1 MQDKVRE
8 LKDRL
13 KNLGIYVNGLTHV
26 KKLAEDA
33 IRDTKWSIRKVCQH
47 SDMSYAVG
55 FTQNYDYD
63 RTSERYHCKYCGVC
77 ETLFVIKAFGYCE
90 KPKEEWSS
98 QRDIDLSDFMYPFFI
113 DRKTMC
119 EDK

>member
-1 MQDKVRE
+1 MNKVKELQDKKKNLE
-8 LKDRL
+8 KYL
-13 KNLGIYVNGLTHV
+13 KNLKCI
-26 KKLAEDA
+26 EDKTDKA
-33 IRDTKWSIRKVCQH
+33 IRDTKWDIRKACSH

-63 RTSERYHCKYCGVC
+63 RTCERYHCKYCGVC
-77 ETLFVIKAFGYCE
+77 ETLFVIKAFGYYD

-113 DRKTMC
+113 DRKTMS